1 MMNAAGLQ
9 QGFAFWQL
17 SWPGMSCFPLSC
29 FGNTLTARLRSQILV
44 HSRSFDEQPTKPLRM
59 SAEAR
64 LKELNLQLPP
74 APTPVGVYKSM
85 VVCGQLAY
93 ASGHGPIQSDG
104 SFMVGRVG
112 MDLNLAAGKAAARQ
126 TGLTIL
132 ATTRRVL
139 GSLDKIERVVKT
151 FGMVNCTPEFRDHPQ
166 VINGCSELFA
176 EIWGPDHGIGAR
188 SAVGMNSLPGNI
200 VVEIEVVFLLK

>member
-1 MMNAAGLQ
+1 
-9 QGFAFWQL
+9 
-17 SWPGMSCFPLSC
+17 
-29 FGNTLTARLRSQILV
+29 
-44 HSRSFDEQPTKPLRM
+44 M

-85 VVCGQLAY
+85 IVCGQLAY
-93 ASGHGPIQSDG
+93 ASGHGPTQSDG
-104 SFMVGRVG
+104 SLMVGRVG
-112 MDLNLAAGKAAARQ
+112 LDLDLAAGKAAARQ

-132 ATTRRVL
+132 ATARRVL
-139 GSLDKIERVVKT
+139 GSLDTIERVIKI

-176 EIWGPDHGIGAR
+176 EIWGPDDGIGAR

-200 VVEIEVVFLLK
+200 AVEIEVIFSLK